1 MRRAAMTL
9 MFLTALSIPFSMA
22 AHDKKMHKGKATEG
36 EITSVSGDGFE
47 MKTTTG
53 TVSVALSSKTKF
65 EHGEEAVDKTHL
77 KVGEHVS
84 VFGTKVSKS
93 GISANEVL
101 LGAADASH
109 GKGKMSGMDHSK
121 MKGMKGMGDGK
132 MQQDTKPQP

>member
-1 MRRAAMTL
+1 MT
-9 MFLTALSIPFSMA
+9 
-22 AHDKKMHKGKATEG
+22 AHDKKMHTGKATEG
-36 EITSVSGDGFE
+36 EITSVADDRFE
-47 MKTTTG
+47 MKTAGG
-53 TVSVALSSKTKF
+53 TMSVKLSGTTKF

-84 VFGTKVSKS
+84 VYGTKVSKTE
-93 GISANEVL
+93 ISANAVL

-132 MQQDTKPQP
+132 MDGMKGMDHGKMQDTKPSPQP